1 MSAKVSSIA
10 PPPKSGTALKAA
22 RKSRMDTVLVEMRT
36 LGAWKIPP
44 FQRQLRVNEKV
55 REIAGQIRDQG
66 GVIPGIITIG
76 VIKAG
81 RDAGEYLVD
90 GQHRVEAFR
99 LSECREAIADVR
111 YVDFDSMADMGNEF
125 VNLNSSLVRMRPDD
139 VLRGLEESTPN
150 LRMIRDR
157 CPFVGYDMI
166 RRGPTSAMLS
176 MSTALRVWEGSGA
189 PTPVA
194 LSKSAINLAMELSDE
209 SVAKM
214 TVVLGLVYE
223 AWGMDEGAKRLW
235 SSLNLALCMWLWR
248 RLVDD
253 TARGTN
259 RYVVLRNEQFKKC
272 MMSVAADASY
282 NDWLLGRALGDRD
295 RPPAYTR
302 LKQIVTRRL
311 LEDKFSPTKKILL
324 PQPTWAT
331 K

>member
-1 MSAKVSSIA
+1 MSKV
-10 PPPKSGTALKAA
+10 TALAGSPKPAA
-22 RKSRMDTVLVEMRT
+22 SKPRKSRMDTVEVDMRT
-36 LGAWKIPP
+36 LGGWKIPP

-55 REIAGQIRDQG
+55 REIAGIIRSDG

-81 RDAGEYLVD
+81 RDTGEYVVD
-90 GQHRVEAFR
+90 GQHRIEAFR

-111 YVDFDSMADMGNEF
+111 YVEFDSMADMGNEF

-139 VLRGLEESTPN
+139 VLRGLEESTPA

-176 MSTALRVWEGSGA
+176 MSTALRLWEGSGA

-194 LSKSAINLAMELSDE
+194 VSKSAVNLAVELSDE

-214 TVVLGLVYE
+214 TVFLGLVYE

-235 SSLNLALCMWLWR
+235 SSVNLSLCMWLWR

-253 TARGTN
+253 TQRGTN
-259 RYVVLRNEQFKKC
+259 RYVVLRNEQFKRC
-272 MMSVAADASY
+272 MFSLAADASY

-295 RPPAYTR
+295 RPPAYAR
-302 LKQIVTRRL
+302 IKQILIRRL
-311 LEDKFSPTKKILL
+311 NEDKFGQGKKITF
-324 PQPTWAT
+324 PSPTWA
-331 K
+331 KQ

>member
-1 MSAKVSSIA
+1 MTASKVSSIA
-10 PPPKSGTALKAA
+10 GKPTTTAAP

-36 LGAWKIPP
+36 LAGWKIPT

-55 REIAGQIRDQG
+55 RELASVIHDEG

-76 VIKAG
+76 VIKTG

-111 YVDFDSMADMGNEF
+111 YMEFDSMAEMGNEF

-139 VLRGLEESTPN
+139 VLRGLEESTPA

-166 RRGPTSAMLS
+166 RRGPTCAMLS
-176 MSTALRVWEGSGA
+176 MSTALRLWEGSA
-189 PTPVA
+189 PPTPVA
-194 LSKSAINLAMELSDE
+194 LSKSAVNLAVELSEE

-214 TVVLGLVYE
+214 TLFLGMCYE
-223 AWGMDEGAKRLW
+223 AWGMDDGSKRLW
-235 SSLNLALCMWLWR
+235 SSLNLSLCMWLWR

-253 TARGTN
+253 TTRQGN
-259 RYVVLRNEQFKKC
+259 SRYAVLRNEQFKKC
-272 MMSVAADASY
+272 LMSLAADASY

-295 RPPAYTR
+295 RPPAYSR
-302 LKQIVTRRL
+302 VKQIFIRRL
-311 LEDKFSPTKKILL
+311 LEDKFMAGKKITL
-324 PQPTWAT
+324 PQPTWA
-331 K
+331 KS

>member
-1 MSAKVSSIA
+1 MSKVTPIMAAAKS
-10 PPPKSGTALKAA
+10 AA
-22 RKSRMDTVLVEMRT
+22 TKTRRSRMDTVLVEMRT
-36 LGAWKIPP
+36 LAGWKIPP

-55 REIAGQIRDQG
+55 REISGLIREDG

-76 VIKAG
+76 VIKTG

-99 LSECREAIADVR
+99 LSECREAVADVR
-111 YVDFDSMADMGNEF
+111 YVEFETMADMGNEF

-139 VLRGLEESTPN
+139 VLRGLEESTPA
-150 LRMIRDR
+150 LRTIRDR

-176 MSTALRVWEGSGA
+176 MSTALRVWEGSVP

-194 LSKSAINLAMELSDE
+194 LSKSAVNLAVELSEE
-209 SVAKM
+209 SVGKLS
-214 TVVLGLVYE
+214 VFLSLVYE

-235 SSLNLALCMWLWR
+235 SSLNLSLCMWLWR

-253 TARGTN
+253 TARSTN

-272 MMSVAADASY
+272 MMSLAADASY

-295 RPPAYTR
+295 RPPAYAR
-302 LKQIVTRRL
+302 IKQILMRRL
-311 LEDKFSPTKKILL
+311 LEDKFSQVKKITF
-324 PQPTWAT
+324 PSPTWA
-331 K
+331 KQ